1 MANNYL
7 WQPYAPENL
16 RDPYPMYK
24 KLRNTQPVHYAQ
36 TKEYIVTGYDDV
48 KEILKSN
55 AFETGNRMEWVRRGV
70 QYLQSKDEDFSA
82 LYHAMNSFVLML
94 NAPQHMKIRTFISRA
109 WDNREVDTIILR
121 NIEKVLA
128 GISETEFDAVM
139 DFAQPVSLHIISDI
153 LGISVK
159 DHRHLHQLG
168 HNMARSI
175 DLYPSMRDLVKIND
189 AAGEFIDF
197 FREQISAKQIHP
209 DEGLLS
215 KLITKNKLEGTGL
228 SEPEIISIAIFLFI
242 AGEETTAGAI
252 GSGIYSLLNHPHE
265 LEKLRNDN
273 TLIDTATEEILR
285 HDSIVQLLGRISKTD
300 YTINNTVIPAGSA
313 VTMVVGS
320 ANRDETIFDRP
331 DEFKI
336 DRKPNRHLTF
346 GSGPHFCLGDWLG
359 RRELS
364 FSMRAFFEK
373 FRTIQ
378 LSEAGPQW
386 NSNLAVR
393 TLKSLKV
400 TTKA

>member
-1 MANNYL
+1 MSNNYL

-24 KLRNTQPVHYAQ
+24 KLRDTQPIHYAQ
-36 TKEYIVTGYDDV
+36 TREYIVTGYDDV

-55 AFETGNRMEWVRRGV
+55 AFETGNRMEWVKRGV

-109 WDNREVDTIILR
+109 WDNREVDTIISR

-128 GISETEFDAVM
+128 GISETEFDAVVG
-139 DFAQPVSLHIISDI
+139 FAQPVSLHVISDI
-153 LGISVK
+153 LGISVS
-159 DHRHLHQLG
+159 DHRHLHELG

-189 AAGEFIDF
+189 AAREFIEF
-197 FREQISAKQIHP
+197 FREQISQKQNNP
-209 DEGLLS
+209 DDGLLS
-215 KLITKNKLEGTGL
+215 KLIMKNKIEGTGL
-228 SEPEIISIAIFLFI
+228 TEPEIISIAIFLFI

-265 LEKLRNDN
+265 LEKLREDN
-273 TLIDTATEEILR
+273 TLIDAAAEEILR

-313 VTMVVGS
+313 VTMVIGS
-320 ANRDETIFDRP
+320 ANRDERIFEQP

-373 FRTIQ
+373 FRNIQ
-378 LSEAGPQW
+378 LSETGPQW

-400 TTKA
+400 ITKA

>member
-1 MANNYL
+1 MSNNYL

-24 KLRNTQPVHYAQ
+24 KLRDTQPIHYAQ
-36 TKEYIVTGYDDV
+36 TREYIVTGYDDV

-55 AFETGNRMEWVRRGV
+55 AFETGNRMEWVKRGV

-109 WDNREVDTIILR
+109 WDNREVDTIISR

-128 GISETEFDAVM
+128 GISETEFDAVVG
-139 DFAQPVSLHIISDI
+139 FAQPVSLHVISDI
-153 LGISVK
+153 LGISVS
-159 DHRHLHQLG
+159 DHRHLHELG

-189 AAGEFIDF
+189 AAREFIEF
-197 FREQISAKQIHP
+197 FREQISQKQNNP
-209 DEGLLS
+209 DDGLLS
-215 KLITKNKLEGTGL
+215 KLIMKNKIEGTGL
-228 SEPEIISIAIFLFI
+228 TEPEIISIAIFLFI

-265 LEKLRNDN
+265 LEKLREDN
-273 TLIDTATEEILR
+273 TLIDAAAEEILR

-313 VTMVVGS
+313 VTMVIGS
-320 ANRDETIFDRP
+320 ANRDETIFEQP

-373 FRTIQ
+373 FRNIQ
-378 LSEAGPQW
+378 LSETGPQW

-400 TTKA
+400 ITKA